1 MRTAVINLLDE
12 LEFYGIANTTEAI
25 IDGAQDVIFGGLLGI
40 ASMCV
45 NCKKL
50 LFLIMFAFQ
59 LFRLLL

>member
-50 LFLIMFAFQ
+50 CS
-59 LFRLLL
+59 